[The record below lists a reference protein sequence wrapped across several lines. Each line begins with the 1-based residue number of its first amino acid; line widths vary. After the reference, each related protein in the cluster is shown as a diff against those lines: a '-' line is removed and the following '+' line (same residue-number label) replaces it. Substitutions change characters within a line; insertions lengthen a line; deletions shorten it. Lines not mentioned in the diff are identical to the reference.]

1 MSDRPL
7 SVAERDV
14 LRAAIRQHPDWK
26 AYRQANHLDA
36 SGLNATECRRACQI
50 MGIDIEETLTAARL
64 AFLAATNTS
73 TEGTEDMK
81 DRSVAPFTFG
91 GAVTDFRAV
100 ADRMDA
106 DSREKCESIIKTV
119 ETRQDG
125 WATPA
130 QLGFIER
137 TARLARDKAPVMV
150 KITTSTV
157 TAPAAEPV
165 TTAAPVTSDPAG
177 AALAAMIAPHIL
189 GTLTPAIARMV
200 EQKLEGA
207 VTVRIE
213 VGRADGSV
221 GKVEGH
227 SHPKLAT
234 LLRALSVKQANGF
247 AVNVFLVGST
257 SSGKTHGAGQA
268 AKALGRTFG
277 AHGAMMMQHEL
288 MGFIDASG
296 HYHRTP
302 FRDAF
307 ENGGV
312 VLLDEVDSWDASVTL
327 SLNAALANGY
337 ASFPDGMVPRHSD
350 CVIIGGANTHGTGAT
365 AEYVGRNR
373 LDSAFLS
380 RFPVRIEW
388 NPDPAL
394 EVAISGNPE
403 FARRVQA
410 ARERARASGLKHL
423 IDARQMQ
430 AGAALIAAGFTSDE
444 AADMTYLAGLSKE
457 QRRMIEGA

>member
-7 SVAERDV
+7 TVAERDI
-14 LRAAIRQHPDWK
+14 LRAAIRNHPEWK
-26 AYRQANHLDA
+26 AYRQANHIDA
-36 SGLNATECRRACQI
+36 SGLNAGECRRACAVMQ
-50 MGIDIEETLTAARL
+50 IDIEAT
-64 AFLAATNTS
+64 LAAATETNS

-100 ADRMDA
+100 ADRMDTEA
-106 DSREKCESIIKTV
+106 REKCESIIKTV

-137 TARLARDKAPVMV
+137 TARLARDKAPATTEV

-165 TTAAPVTSDPAG
+165 TTAAPVTADPAG
-177 AALAAMIAPHIL
+177 AALAAMIAPHIM
-189 GTLTPAIARMV
+189 GTLTPAINRMV
-200 EQKLEGA
+200 EAKLEGTQ
-207 VTVRIE
+207 TVRIE
-213 VGRADGSV
+213 VGRADGSI
-221 GKVEGH
+221 GKVDGH

-288 MGFIDASG
+288 MGFIDAPG
-296 HYHRTP
+296 KYHRTP

-307 ENGGV
+307 EHGGV

-337 ASFPDGMVPRHSD
+337 ASFPDGMIARHPD
-350 CVIIGGANTHGTGAT
+350 CIIIGGANTHGTGAT

-373 LDSAFLS
+373 LDAAFLS
-380 RFPVRIEW
+380 RFPVRIQW
-388 NPDPAL
+388 DPDPAL

-410 ARERARASGLKHL
+410 ARERARSAGLKHL

-430 AGAALIAAGFTSDE
+430 AGAALIAAGFTSDD

-457 QRRMIEGA
+457 QRRMVEGA

>member
-1 MSDRPL
+1 VTDRPL

-14 LRAAIRQHPDWK
+14 LRAAIRQHPEWK
-26 AYRQANHLDA
+26 AYRQANHIDA
-36 SGLNATECRRACQI
+36 SGLNAGECRRACAVMQ
-50 MGIDIEETLTAARL
+50 IDIEAT
-64 AFLAATNTS
+64 LAAATDTTS
-73 TEGTEDMK
+73 TEGTDEMK

-91 GAVTDFRAV
+91 GAVADFRAV
-100 ADRMDA
+100 ADRMDS

-137 TARLARDKAPVMV
+137 TARLARDRAPGSAAQV
-150 KITTSTV
+150 TV
-157 TAPAAEPV
+157 TAPTAEPV
-165 TTAAPVTSDPAG
+165 TAAQVTGDPAG

-200 EQKLEGA
+200 EARLEGTQ
-207 VTVRIE
+207 TVRIE
-213 VGRADGSV
+213 VGRADGTT
-221 GKVEGH
+221 GKVNGH
-227 SHPKLAT
+227 SHPKLST
-234 LLRALSVKQANGF
+234 LLRALSVRQANGF

-268 AKALGRTFG
+268 AKAMGRSFG
-277 AHGAMMMQHEL
+277 AHGAMMMSHEL

-337 ASFPDGMVPRHSD
+337 ASFPDGMIPRHPD

-410 ARERARASGLKHL
+410 ARERARSAGLKHL

-444 AADMTYLAGLSKE
+444 AADLTYLAGLSKE

>member
-7 SVAERDV
+7 TVAERDI

-26 AYRQANHLDA
+26 AYRQVNHIDA

-50 MGIDIEETLTAARL
+50 MGIDIETT
-64 AFLAATNTS
+64 LAAAAAQTS
-73 TEGTEDMK
+73 TEGSEDMK

-106 DSREKCESIIKTV
+106 DSREKGESIIKTV

-137 TARLARDKAPVMV
+137 TARLARDKAPGTTEV

-165 TTAAPVTSDPAG
+165 TTAAPVTADPAG
-177 AALAAMIAPHIL
+177 AALAAMIAPHIM
-189 GTLTPAIARMV
+189 GTLTPAINRMV
-200 EQKLEGA
+200 EAKLEGTQ
-207 VTVRIE
+207 TVRIE

-221 GKVEGH
+221 GKVDGH

-288 MGFIDASG
+288 MGFIDAPG
-296 HYHRTP
+296 KYHRTP

-307 ENGGV
+307 EHGGV

-337 ASFPDGMVPRHSD
+337 ASFPDGMIARHPD
-350 CVIIGGANTHGTGAT
+350 CIIIGGANTHGTGAT

-380 RFPVRIEW
+380 RFPVRIQW
-388 NPDPAL
+388 DPDPAL

-410 ARERARASGLKHL
+410 ARERARSAGLKHL

-457 QRRMIEGA
+457 QRRMVEGA

>member
-26 AYRQANHLDA
+26 AYRQANKIDA
-36 SGLNATECRRACQI
+36 SGLNASECRRACGI
-50 MGIDIEETLTAARL
+50 MNIDIEAT
-64 AFLAATNTS
+64 LAAAAAQTS

-91 GAVTDFRAV
+91 AAVADFRAV

-106 DSREKCESIIKTV
+106 DSRTKGESIIQTV
-119 ETRQDG
+119 EGKQDG

-137 TARLARDKAPVMV
+137 TARLARDKAPATTTTEAAAV
-150 KITTSTV
+150 KPGQIE
-157 TAPAAEPV
+157 TAPAPV
-165 TTAAPVTSDPAG
+165 ATAADPAG
-177 AALAAMIAPHIL
+177 AALAAMIAPHIM
-189 GTLTPAIARMV
+189 GTLAPAIARMV
-200 EQKLEGA
+200 EARLEGTQ
-207 VTVRIE
+207 TVRIE
-213 VGRADGSV
+213 VARADGTT
-221 GKVEGH
+221 GKVTGH

-234 LLRALSVKQANGF
+234 LLRALSGRQTNGYR
-247 AVNVFLVGST
+247 VNVLLIGGT
-257 SSGKTHGAGQA
+257 SSGKTHGAEQT
-268 AKALGRTFG
+268 AKAMGLSFG
-277 AHGAMMMQHEL
+277 AHGAMAMQHEL
-288 MGFIDASG
+288 MGFIDANG

-307 ENGGV
+307 ENGGTV
-312 VLLDEVDSWDASVTL
+312 CLDELDSWDQCCTL
-327 SLNAALANGY
+327 SLNACLANGY
-337 ASFPDGMVPRHSD
+337 GSFPDGIVKRHPD
-350 CVIIGGANTHGTGAT
+350 CIIIAAANTSGTGAT
-365 AEYVGRNR
+365 AEYSGRNK
-373 LDSAFLS
+373 LDNAFLS
-380 RFPVRIEW
+380 RFPVKIQW
-388 NPDPAL
+388 DADPAL

-410 ARERARASGLKHL
+410 ARERARSAGLKHL

-430 AGAALIAAGFTSDE
+430 AGATLIAAGFTSDE
-444 AADMTYLAGLSKE
+444 AADLTYLAGLSKE

>member
-7 SVAERDV
+7 TVAERDI
-14 LRAAIRQHPDWK
+14 LRAAIRSHPEWK
-26 AYRQANHLDA
+26 AYRQANHIDA
-36 SGLNATECRRACQI
+36 SGLNAGECRRACAV
-50 MGIDIEETLTAARL
+50 MKIDIEATLVAA
-64 AFLAATNTS
+64 AAQTS

-91 GAVTDFRAV
+91 AAAADFKAHAHRMTDDTRTKGLA
-100 ADRMDA
+100 
-106 DSREKCESIIKTV
+106 IIQTV
-119 ETRQDG
+119 ETKQDE

-137 TARLARDKAPVMV
+137 ATLRAMQADDSTSTA
-150 KITTSTV
+150 TTST
-157 TAPAAEPV
+157 A
-165 TTAAPVTSDPAG
+165 TTAAPVTAEPVTPTPTTADPAG
-177 AALAAMIAPHIL
+177 AALAAMIAPHIM
-189 GTLTPAIARMV
+189 GTLTPAINRMV
-200 EQKLEGA
+200 EAKLEGTQ
-207 VTVRIE
+207 TVRIE

-221 GKVEGH
+221 GKVDGH

-234 LLRALSVKQANGF
+234 LLRALSVKQANGY

-288 MGFIDASG
+288 MGFIDANG

-337 ASFPDGMVPRHSD
+337 ASFPDGMIARHPD
-350 CVIIGGANTHGTGAT
+350 CIIIGGANTHGTGAT
-365 AEYVGRNR
+365 ADYVGRNR

-410 ARERARASGLKHL
+410 ARERARAAGLKHL

-457 QRRMIEGA
+457 QRRMVEGA

>member
-1 MSDRPL
+1 MTDRPL

-36 SGLNATECRRACQI
+36 SGLNAGECRRACAVMQ
-50 MGIDIEETLTAARL
+50 IDIEATLA
-64 AFLAATNTS
+64 AATNTNS
-73 TEGTEDMK
+73 TEGNEDMK

-91 GAVTDFRAV
+91 GAVADFRAV
-100 ADRMDA
+100 ADRMDS
-106 DSREKCESIIKTV
+106 DSQEKCESIIKTV

-137 TARLARDKAPVMV
+137 TARLARDRAAGSAAQV
-150 KITTSTV
+150 TV
-157 TAPAAEPV
+157 TAPTAEPV
-165 TTAAPVTSDPAG
+165 TAALVTGDPAG

-200 EQKLEGA
+200 EQKLEGTQ
-207 VTVRIE
+207 TVRIE

-227 SHPKLAT
+227 SHPKLAV
-234 LLRALSVKQANGF
+234 LLRALSVRQANGYS
-247 AVNVFLVGST
+247 VNIFLVGST

-268 AKALGRTFG
+268 AKAMGRTFG

-288 MGFIDASG
+288 MGFIDANG

-350 CVIIGGANTHGTGAT
+350 CVIIGGANTHGAGGT

-373 LDSAFLS
+373 LDQAFLS

-403 FARRVQA
+403 FGRRVQA
-410 ARERARASGLKHL
+410 ARERARSAGLKHL

-444 AADMTYLAGLSKE
+444 AADLTYLAGLSKE

>member
-1 MSDRPL
+1 MTDRPL
-7 SVAERDV
+7 SVAERDI
-14 LRAAIRQHPDWK
+14 LRAAIRQHPEWK
-26 AYRQANHLDA
+26 AYRQANHIDA
-36 SGLNATECRRACQI
+36 SGLNAGECRRACAVMQ
-50 MGIDIEETLTAARL
+50 IDIEAT
-64 AFLAATNTS
+64 LAAATETNS
-73 TEGTEDMK
+73 TEGTDEMK

-91 GAVTDFRAV
+91 GAVADFHAV
-100 ADRMDA
+100 ADRMDS

-137 TARLARDKAPVMV
+137 TARLARDRAPAKTEV

-165 TTAAPVTSDPAG
+165 TAAPVTADPAG

-200 EQKLEGA
+200 EARLEGTQ
-207 VTVRIE
+207 TVRIE

-247 AVNVFLVGST
+247 AVNVFLVGGT

-268 AKALGRTFG
+268 AKAMGRTFG
-277 AHGAMMMQHEL
+277 AHGAMMMSHEL

-373 LDSAFLS
+373 LDQAFLS

-410 ARERARASGLKHL
+410 ARERARSAGLKHL

-457 QRRMIEGA
+457 QRRMVEGA

>member
-1 MSDRPL
+1 MSERPL

-14 LRAAIRQHPDWK
+14 LRAAIRNHPEWK
-26 AYRQANHLDA
+26 AYRQANHIDA
-36 SGLNATECRRACQI
+36 SGLNAGECRRACAVMQ
-50 MGIDIEETLTAARL
+50 IDIEATLTAATE
-64 AFLAATNTS
+64 TNS

-100 ADRMDA
+100 ADRMDTE
-106 DSREKCESIIKTV
+106 SREKCESIIKTV

-137 TARLARDKAPVMV
+137 TARLARDKAPAKTEV

-165 TTAAPVTSDPAG
+165 TTAAPVTADPAG
-177 AALAAMIAPHIL
+177 AALAAMIAPHIM
-189 GTLTPAIARMV
+189 GTLTPAITRLV
-200 EQKLEGA
+200 EAKLEGA

-234 LLRALSVKQANGF
+234 LLRALSVKQANGY

-268 AKALGRTFG
+268 AKAMGLSFG

-288 MGFIDASG
+288 MGFIDAPG
-296 HYHRTP
+296 KYHRTP

-307 ENGGV
+307 EHGGV

-337 ASFPDGMVPRHSD
+337 ASFPDGMIPRHPD
-350 CVIIGGANTHGTGAT
+350 CIIIGGANTHGTGAT

-373 LDSAFLS
+373 LDQAFIS

-457 QRRMIEGA
+457 QRRMVEGA

>member
-7 SVAERDV
+7 SVAERDI
-14 LRAAIRQHPDWK
+14 LRAAIRNHPEWK
-26 AYRQANHLDA
+26 AYRQANHIDA
-36 SGLNATECRRACQI
+36 SGLNAGECRRACAV
-50 MGIDIEETLTAARL
+50 MKIDIEAT
-64 AFLAATNTS
+64 LAAAAETNS

-106 DSREKCESIIKTV
+106 ESREKCESIIKTV

-137 TARLARDKAPVMV
+137 TARLARDKAPAKTEV

-165 TTAAPVTSDPAG
+165 TTAAPVTADPAG
-177 AALAAMIAPHIL
+177 AALAAMIAPHIM

-200 EQKLEGA
+200 EAKLEGA

-221 GKVEGH
+221 GKVDGH
-227 SHPKLAT
+227 AHPKLAT
-234 LLRALSVKQANGF
+234 LLRALSVKQANGY

-268 AKALGRTFG
+268 AKAMGLSFG

-288 MGFIDASG
+288 MGFIDAPG
-296 HYHRTP
+296 KYHRTP

-337 ASFPDGMVPRHSD
+337 ASFPDGMIARHPD
-350 CVIIGGANTHGTGAT
+350 CIIIGGANTHGTGAT

-394 EVAISGNPE
+394 ELAISGNPE

-457 QRRMIEGA
+457 QRRMVEGA

>member
-1 MSDRPL
+1 MTDRPL

-36 SGLNATECRRACQI
+36 SGLNAGECRRACAVMQ
-50 MGIDIEETLTAARL
+50 IDIEATLA
-64 AFLAATNTS
+64 AATNTNS
-73 TEGTEDMK
+73 TEGNEDMK

-91 GAVTDFRAV
+91 GAVADFRAV
-100 ADRMDA
+100 ADRMDS
-106 DSREKCESIIKTV
+106 DSQEKCESIIKTV

-137 TARLARDKAPVMV
+137 TARLARDRAAGSAAQV
-150 KITTSTV
+150 TV
-157 TAPAAEPV
+157 TAPTAEPV
-165 TTAAPVTSDPAG
+165 TAALVTGDPAG

-200 EQKLEGA
+200 EARLEGTQ
-207 VTVRIE
+207 TVRIE

-227 SHPKLAT
+227 SHPKLAV
-234 LLRALSVKQANGF
+234 LLRALSVRQANGYS
-247 AVNVFLVGST
+247 VNIFLVGST

-268 AKALGRTFG
+268 AKAMGRTFG

-288 MGFIDASG
+288 MGFIDANG

-350 CVIIGGANTHGTGAT
+350 CVIIGGANTHGAGGT

-373 LDSAFLS
+373 LDQAFLS

-403 FARRVQA
+403 FGRRVQA
-410 ARERARASGLKHL
+410 ARERARSAGLKHL

-444 AADMTYLAGLSKE
+444 AADLTYLAGLSKE

>member
-1 MSDRPL
+1 MSDRPFT
-7 SVAERDV
+7 VAERDV
-14 LRAAIRQHPDWK
+14 LRAAIRQHPEWK
-26 AYRQANHLDA
+26 AYRQANHIDA
-36 SGLNATECRRACQI
+36 SGLNAGECRRACAV
-50 MGIDIEETLTAARL
+50 MKIDIEATLSA
-64 AFLAATNTS
+64 AATETNS

-106 DSREKCESIIKTV
+106 ETRTKGESIIQTV
-119 ETRQDG
+119 ETKQDG

-137 TARLARDKAPVMV
+137 TTRLARDRAPG
-150 KITTSTV
+150 TTTAATAST
-157 TAPAAEPV
+157 TT
-165 TTAAPVTSDPAG
+165 TTAAPVTAEPVTPAPTSADPAG
-177 AALAAMIAPHIL
+177 AALAAMIAPHIM

-234 LLRALSVKQANGF
+234 LLRALSVRQANGF

-268 AKALGRTFG
+268 AKAMGRTFG

-337 ASFPDGMVPRHSD
+337 ASFPDGMIPRHPD
-350 CVIIGGANTHGTGAT
+350 CIIIGGANTHGTGAT

-457 QRRMIEGA
+457 QRRMVEGA

>member
-1 MSDRPL
+1 
-7 SVAERDV
+7 
-14 LRAAIRQHPDWK
+14 
-26 AYRQANHLDA
+26 
-36 SGLNATECRRACQI
+36 
-50 MGIDIEETLTAARL
+50 
-64 AFLAATNTS
+64 
-73 TEGTEDMK
+73 
-81 DRSVAPFTFG
+81 
-91 GAVTDFRAV
+91 
-100 ADRMDA
+100 MDA
-106 DSREKCESIIKTV
+106 DSRTKGESIIQTV
-119 ETRQDG
+119 EGKQDG

-137 TARLARDKAPVMV
+137 TARLARDRAPGSAAPV
-150 KITTSTV
+150 TV

-165 TTAAPVTSDPAG
+165 TAAQVTADPAG

-200 EQKLEGA
+200 EARLEGTQ
-207 VTVRIE
+207 TVRIE

-221 GKVEGH
+221 GKVDGH
-227 SHPKLAT
+227 AHPKLAV

-247 AVNVFLVGST
+247 AVNVFLVGGT

-277 AHGAMMMQHEL
+277 AHGAMLMEHQL
-288 MGFIDASG
+288 MGFIDAPG

-307 ENGGV
+307 EHGGL

-337 ASFPDGMVPRHSD
+337 ASFPDGMIPRHPD

-380 RFPVRIEW
+380 RFPVRIQW
-388 NPDPAL
+388 DPDPAL

-410 ARERARASGLKHL
+410 ARERARSAGLKHL

-444 AADMTYLAGLSKE
+444 AADLTYLAGLSKE

>member
-1 MSDRPL
+1 MTDRPL

-14 LRAAIRQHPDWK
+14 LRAAIRQHPEWK
-26 AYRQANHLDA
+26 AYRTANKIDA
-36 SGLNATECRRACQI
+36 SGLNAGECRRACAVMQ
-50 MGIDIEETLTAARL
+50 IDIEAT
-64 AFLAATNTS
+64 LAAAAAQTS
-73 TEGTEDMK
+73 TEGTDDMK

-100 ADRMDA
+100 ADRMDS
-106 DSREKCESIIKTV
+106 DSRTKGESIIQTV
-119 ETRQDG
+119 EGKQDG

-137 TARLARDKAPVMV
+137 TARLARDRAPGSAAPV
-150 KITTSTV
+150 TV

-165 TTAAPVTSDPAG
+165 TAAPVTADPAG

-200 EQKLEGA
+200 EAKLEGA

-234 LLRALSVKQANGF
+234 LLRALSVRQANGYS
-247 AVNVFLVGST
+247 VNIFLVGST

-268 AKALGRTFG
+268 AKAMGRTFG
-277 AHGAMMMQHEL
+277 AHGAMMMSHEL

-296 HYHRTP
+296 KYHRTP

-307 ENGGV
+307 EHGGV

-337 ASFPDGMVPRHSD
+337 ASFPDGMIARHPD
-350 CVIIGGANTHGTGAT
+350 CIIIGGANTHGTGAT

-373 LDSAFLS
+373 LDQAFIS

-444 AADMTYLAGLSKE
+444 AADLTYLAGLSKE

>member
-7 SVAERDV
+7 TVAERDI
-14 LRAAIRQHPDWK
+14 LRAAIRSHPEWK
-26 AYRQANHLDA
+26 AYRQANHIDA
-36 SGLNATECRRACQI
+36 SGLNAGECRRACAV
-50 MGIDIEETLTAARL
+50 MKIDIEAA
-64 AFLAATNTS
+64 LAAATETNS

-91 GAVTDFRAV
+91 AAVTDFRAV
-100 ADRMDA
+100 ADRMDTEA
-106 DSREKCESIIKTV
+106 REKCESIIKTV

-125 WATPA
+125 WATTA

-137 TARLARDKAPVMV
+137 TARLARDKAPGA
-150 KITTSTV
+150 TTSTATTEAATV
-157 TAPAAEPV
+157 KPGQIETAPAP
-165 TTAAPVTSDPAG
+165 AAPVTADPAG
-177 AALAAMIAPHIL
+177 AALAAMIAPHIM

-207 VTVRIE
+207 VAVRIE

-288 MGFIDASG
+288 MGFIDAPG
-296 HYHRTP
+296 KYHRTP

-307 ENGGV
+307 EHGGV

-337 ASFPDGMVPRHSD
+337 ASFPDGMIARHPD
-350 CVIIGGANTHGTGAT
+350 CIIIGGANTHGTGAT

-373 LDSAFLS
+373 LDAAFLS
-380 RFPVRIEW
+380 RFPVRIQW
-388 NPDPAL
+388 DPDPAL

-410 ARERARASGLKHL
+410 ARERARSAGLKHL

-457 QRRMIEGA
+457 QRRMVEGA

>member
-1 MSDRPL
+1 
-7 SVAERDV
+7 
-14 LRAAIRQHPDWK
+14 
-26 AYRQANHLDA
+26 
-36 SGLNATECRRACQI
+36 
-50 MGIDIEETLTAARL
+50 
-64 AFLAATNTS
+64 
-73 TEGTEDMK
+73 
-81 DRSVAPFTFG
+81 
-91 GAVTDFRAV
+91 
-100 ADRMDA
+100 
-106 DSREKCESIIKTV
+106 
-119 ETRQDG
+119 
-125 WATPA
+125 
-130 QLGFIER
+130 
-137 TARLARDKAPVMV
+137 
-150 KITTSTV
+150 
-157 TAPAAEPV
+157 
-165 TTAAPVTSDPAG
+165 
-177 AALAAMIAPHIL
+177 MIAPHIL

-200 EQKLEGA
+200 EAKLEGA

-234 LLRALSVKQANGF
+234 LLRALSVRQANGYS
-247 AVNVFLVGST
+247 VNIFLVGST

-268 AKALGRTFG
+268 AKAMGRTFG
-277 AHGAMMMQHEL
+277 AHGAMMMSHEL

-296 HYHRTP
+296 KYHRTP

-307 ENGGV
+307 EHGGV

-337 ASFPDGMVPRHSD
+337 ASFPDGMIARHPD
-350 CVIIGGANTHGTGAT
+350 CIIIGGANTHGTGAT

-373 LDSAFLS
+373 LDQAFIS

-444 AADMTYLAGLSKE
+444 AADLTYLAGLSKE

>member
-7 SVAERDV
+7 TVAERDI
-14 LRAAIRQHPDWK
+14 LRAAIRNHPEWK
-26 AYRQANHLDA
+26 AYRQANHIDA
-36 SGLNATECRRACQI
+36 SGLNAGECRRACAVMQ
-50 MGIDIEETLTAARL
+50 IDIEAT
-64 AFLAATNTS
+64 LAAATETNS

-100 ADRMDA
+100 ADRMDTEA
-106 DSREKCESIIKTV
+106 REKCESIIKTV

-137 TARLARDKAPVMV
+137 TARLARDKAPATTEV

-165 TTAAPVTSDPAG
+165 TTAAPVTADPAG
-177 AALAAMIAPHIL
+177 AALAAMIAPHIM
-189 GTLTPAIARMV
+189 GTLTPAINRMV
-200 EQKLEGA
+200 EAKLEGTQ
-207 VTVRIE
+207 TVRIE
-213 VGRADGSV
+213 VGRADGSI
-221 GKVEGH
+221 GKVDGH

-288 MGFIDASG
+288 MGFIDAPG
-296 HYHRTP
+296 KYHRTP

-307 ENGGV
+307 EHGGV

-337 ASFPDGMVPRHSD
+337 ASFPDGMIARHPD
-350 CVIIGGANTHGTGAT
+350 CIIIGGANTHGTGAT

-373 LDSAFLS
+373 LDAAFLS
-380 RFPVRIEW
+380 RFPVRIQW
-388 NPDPAL
+388 DPDPAL

-410 ARERARASGLKHL
+410 ARERARSAGLKHL

-457 QRRMIEGA
+457 QRRMVEGA

>member
-1 MSDRPL
+1 MTDRPL

-14 LRAAIRQHPDWK
+14 LRAAIRQHPEWK
-26 AYRQANHLDA
+26 AYRQANHIDA
-36 SGLNATECRRACQI
+36 SGLNAGECRRACAV
-50 MGIDIEETLTAARL
+50 MKIDIEAT
-64 AFLAATNTS
+64 LAAAAETNS

-100 ADRMDA
+100 ADRMDS

-137 TARLARDKAPVMV
+137 TARLARDRAPGSAAPV
-150 KITTSTV
+150 TV

-165 TTAAPVTSDPAG
+165 TAAPVTADPAG
-177 AALAAMIAPHIL
+177 AALAAMIAPHIM
-189 GTLTPAIARMV
+189 GTLTPAIARLV
-200 EQKLEGA
+200 EAKLEG
-207 VTVRIE
+207 TQTIRIE
-213 VGRADGSV
+213 VGRADGTT
-221 GKVEGH
+221 GKVDGH

-234 LLRALSVKQANGF
+234 LLRALSARQTNGYR
-247 AVNVFLVGST
+247 VNVLLVGGT
-257 SSGKTHGAGQA
+257 SSGKTHGAEQT
-268 AKALGRTFG
+268 AKAMGLSFG
-277 AHGAMMMQHEL
+277 AHGAMAMQHEL
-288 MGFIDASG
+288 MGFIDANG

-307 ENGGV
+307 EHGGAV
-312 VLLDEVDSWDASVTL
+312 CLDELDSWDQCCTL
-327 SLNAALANGY
+327 SLNACLANGY
-337 ASFPDGMVPRHSD
+337 GSFPDGIVKRHPD
-350 CVIIGGANTHGTGAT
+350 CVIIAAANTNGTGGT
-365 AEYVGRNR
+365 VEYSGRNR
-373 LDSAFLS
+373 LDAAFLS
-380 RFPVRIEW
+380 RFPVKIQW
-388 NPDPAL
+388 DADPAL

-410 ARERARASGLKHL
+410 ARERARSAGLKHL

-457 QRRMIEGA
+457 QRRMVEGA

>member
-1 MSDRPL
+1 
-7 SVAERDV
+7 
-14 LRAAIRQHPDWK
+14 
-26 AYRQANHLDA
+26 
-36 SGLNATECRRACQI
+36 
-50 MGIDIEETLTAARL
+50 
-64 AFLAATNTS
+64 
-73 TEGTEDMK
+73 
-81 DRSVAPFTFG
+81 
-91 GAVTDFRAV
+91 
-100 ADRMDA
+100 
-106 DSREKCESIIKTV
+106 
-119 ETRQDG
+119 
-125 WATPA
+125 
-130 QLGFIER
+130 
-137 TARLARDKAPVMV
+137 
-150 KITTSTV
+150 
-157 TAPAAEPV
+157 
-165 TTAAPVTSDPAG
+165 
-177 AALAAMIAPHIL
+177 MIAPHIM
-189 GTLTPAIARMV
+189 GTLAPAINRMV
-200 EQKLEGA
+200 EAKLEGTQ
-207 VTVRIE
+207 TVRIE

-221 GKVEGH
+221 GKVDGH

-288 MGFIDASG
+288 MGFIDANG

-337 ASFPDGMVPRHSD
+337 ASFPDGMIPRHPD
-350 CVIIGGANTHGTGAT
+350 CIIIGGANTHGSGAT
-365 AEYVGRNR
+365 AEFVGRNR
-373 LDSAFLS
+373 LDAAFLS

-410 ARERARASGLKHL
+410 ARERARSAGLKHL

-444 AADMTYLAGLSKE
+444 AADMT
-457 QRRMIEGA
+457 

>member
-1 MSDRPL
+1 MTDRPL
-7 SVAERDV
+7 SVAERDI
-14 LRAAIRQHPDWK
+14 LRAAIRQHPEWK
-26 AYRQANHLDA
+26 AYRQANHIDA
-36 SGLNATECRRACQI
+36 SGLNAGECRRACAV
-50 MGIDIEETLTAARL
+50 MRIDIEAT
-64 AFLAATNTS
+64 LAAATETTS
-73 TEGTEDMK
+73 TEGTDEMK

-137 TARLARDKAPVMV
+137 TARLARDRAPG
-150 KITTSTV
+150 SAAPV

-165 TTAAPVTSDPAG
+165 TAAPVTADPAG

-200 EQKLEGA
+200 EARLEGTQ
-207 VTVRIE
+207 TVRIE

-227 SHPKLAT
+227 SHPKLAV
-234 LLRALSVKQANGF
+234 LLRALSVRQANGYS
-247 AVNVFLVGST
+247 VNVFLVGST

-277 AHGAMMMQHEL
+277 AHGAMMMSHEL
-288 MGFIDASG
+288 MGFIDAPG
-296 HYHRTP
+296 KYHRTP

-307 ENGGV
+307 EHGGV

-337 ASFPDGMVPRHSD
+337 ASFPDGMIARHPD
-350 CVIIGGANTHGTGAT
+350 CIIIGGANTHGTGAT

-373 LDSAFLS
+373 LDQAFIS

-410 ARERARASGLKHL
+410 ARERARSAGLKHL

-444 AADMTYLAGLSKE
+444 AADLTYLAGLSKE

>member
-1 MSDRPL
+1 MTDRPL
-7 SVAERDV
+7 SDAERDV
-14 LRAAIRQHPDWK
+14 LRAAIRNHPEWK
-26 AYRQANHLDA
+26 AYRQANHIDA
-36 SGLNATECRRACQI
+36 SGLNAGECRRACAVMQ
-50 MGIDIEETLTAARL
+50 IDIEAT
-64 AFLAATNTS
+64 LAAAADTDS

-81 DRSVAPFTFG
+81 DRSVAPFTVG
-91 GAVTDFRAV
+91 GALTDFRAV
-100 ADRMDA
+100 ADRRDA
-106 DSREKCESIIKTV
+106 VSREKGESIIKTV

-137 TARLARDKAPVMV
+137 TARLARDKAPGTA
-150 KITTSTV
+150 TTEAA
-157 TAPAAEPV
+157 TAKPGRIETAAEPV
-165 TTAAPVTSDPAG
+165 TTAAPVTADPAG
-177 AALAAMIAPHIL
+177 AALAAMIAPHIM

-213 VGRADGSV
+213 VGRADGSI

-268 AKALGRTFG
+268 AKAMGRTFG

-307 ENGGV
+307 EHGGV

-337 ASFPDGMVPRHSD
+337 ASFPDGMIPRHPDSI
-350 CVIIGGANTHGTGAT
+350 IIGGANTHGTGAT

-457 QRRMIEGA
+457 QRRMVEGA

>member
-7 SVAERDV
+7 TVAERDI
-14 LRAAIRQHPDWK
+14 LRAAIRNHPEWK
-26 AYRQANHLDA
+26 AYRQANHIDA
-36 SGLNATECRRACQI
+36 SGLNATECRRACGI
-50 MGIDIEETLTAARL
+50 MGIDIEATLTAA
-64 AFLAATNTS
+64 ATETNS
-73 TEGTEDMK
+73 TEGTENMK

-91 GAVTDFRAV
+91 GAVADFRAV

-106 DSREKCESIIKTV
+106 ESRTKGESIIQTV
-119 ETRQDG
+119 EGKQDG

-137 TARLARDKAPVMV
+137 TARLARDKAPGTTTAA
-150 KITTSTV
+150 TTST
-157 TAPAAEPV
+157 TT
-165 TTAAPVTSDPAG
+165 TTAAPVTAEPVTPAPTSADPAG

-189 GTLTPAIARMV
+189 GTLTPAIARLV
-200 EQKLEGA
+200 EAKLEGA

-221 GKVEGH
+221 GKVDGH
-227 SHPKLAT
+227 AHPKLAT

-247 AVNVFLVGST
+247 AVNVFLVGGT

-268 AKALGRTFG
+268 AKAMGRTFG
-277 AHGAMMMQHEL
+277 AHGAMMMSHEL

-337 ASFPDGMVPRHSD
+337 ASFPDGMIPRHPD

-373 LDSAFLS
+373 LDQAFIS

-394 EVAISGNPE
+394 ELAISGNPE

-410 ARERARASGLKHL
+410 ARERARSAGLKHL

-457 QRRMIEGA
+457 QRRMVEGA

>member
-1 MSDRPL
+1 MTDRPL
-7 SVAERDV
+7 TVAERDI
-14 LRAAIRQHPDWK
+14 LRAAIRSHPEWK
-26 AYRQANHLDA
+26 AYRQANHIDA

-50 MGIDIEETLTAARL
+50 MSIDIEETLTAARL

-73 TEGTEDMK
+73 TEGTDEMK

-91 GAVTDFRAV
+91 GAVTDFHAV

-137 TARLARDKAPVMV
+137 TARLARDRAPGSAAPV
-150 KITTSTV
+150 TV

-165 TTAAPVTSDPAG
+165 TAAPVTSDPAG
-177 AALAAMIAPHIL
+177 AALAAMIAPHIM
-189 GTLTPAIARMV
+189 GTLAPAINRMV
-200 EQKLEGA
+200 EAKLEGTQ
-207 VTVRIE
+207 TVRIE
-213 VGRADGSV
+213 VGRADGSI
-221 GKVEGH
+221 GKVDGH

-288 MGFIDASG
+288 MGFIDAPG
-296 HYHRTP
+296 KYHRTP

-307 ENGGV
+307 EHGGV

-337 ASFPDGMVPRHSD
+337 ASFPDGMIARHPD
-350 CVIIGGANTHGTGAT
+350 CIIIGGANTHGTGAT

-373 LDSAFLS
+373 LDQAFIS

-410 ARERARASGLKHL
+410 ARERARSAGLKHL

-457 QRRMIEGA
+457 QRRMVEGA

>member
-1 MSDRPL
+1 MTDRPL

-14 LRAAIRQHPDWK
+14 LRAAIRNHPEWK
-26 AYRQANHLDA
+26 AYRQANHIDA
-36 SGLNATECRRACQI
+36 SGLNAGECRRACAVMQ
-50 MGIDIEETLTAARL
+50 IDIEATLS
-64 AFLAATNTS
+64 AATTETNS

-91 GAVTDFRAV
+91 GAVADFRAV

-106 DSREKCESIIKTV
+106 DSREKGESIIKTV

-137 TARLARDKAPVMV
+137 TARLARDKAPGTTEV

-165 TTAAPVTSDPAG
+165 TTAAPVTADPAG
-177 AALAAMIAPHIL
+177 AALAAMIAPHIM

-200 EQKLEGA
+200 EARLEGTQ
-207 VTVRIE
+207 TVRIE
-213 VGRADGSV
+213 VGRADGSI
-221 GKVEGH
+221 GKVDGH

-268 AKALGRTFG
+268 AKALGRSFG

-288 MGFIDASG
+288 MGFIDANG

-337 ASFPDGMVPRHSD
+337 ASFPDGMIARHPD
-350 CVIIGGANTHGTGAT
+350 CIIIGGANTHGTGAT

-373 LDSAFLS
+373 LDQAFIS

-410 ARERARASGLKHL
+410 ARERARSAGLKHL

-444 AADMTYLAGLSKE
+444 AADLTYLAGLSKE

>member
-7 SVAERDV
+7 SVAERDI
-14 LRAAIRQHPDWK
+14 LRAAIRNHPEWK

-36 SGLNATECRRACQI
+36 SGLNAGECRRACAVMQ
-50 MGIDIEETLTAARL
+50 IDIEAT
-64 AFLAATNTS
+64 LAAAAAQTS

-106 DSREKCESIIKTV
+106 DIREKAESIIRTV
-119 ETRQDG
+119 EGKQDG

-130 QLGFIER
+130 QLDFIER
-137 TARLARDKAPVMV
+137 STRLFKDKAPATTEV

-165 TTAAPVTSDPAG
+165 TTAAPVTADPAG
-177 AALAAMIAPHIL
+177 AALAAMIAPHIM
-189 GTLTPAIARMV
+189 GTLTPAITRLV
-200 EQKLEGA
+200 EAKLEGA

-268 AKALGRTFG
+268 AKALGRSFG
-277 AHGAMMMQHEL
+277 AHGAMMMSHEL

-337 ASFPDGMVPRHSD
+337 ASFPDGMIARHPD
-350 CVIIGGANTHGTGAT
+350 CIIIGGANTHGTGAT

>member
-1 MSDRPL
+1 VTDRPL

-26 AYRQANHLDA
+26 AYRQANHIDA

-50 MGIDIEETLTAARL
+50 MSIDIEAT
-64 AFLAATNTS
+64 LAAATETNS
-73 TEGTEDMK
+73 TEGNEDMK

-91 GAVTDFRAV
+91 GAVADFRAV
-100 ADRMDA
+100 ADHMDA
-106 DSREKCESIIKTV
+106 ESRTKGESIIQTV
-119 ETRQDG
+119 ETKQDG

-137 TARLARDKAPVMV
+137 SARLARDRAPGSAAPV
-150 KITTSTV
+150 TV

-165 TTAAPVTSDPAG
+165 TAAPVTAAPVTADPAG

-200 EQKLEGA
+200 EARLEGA

-234 LLRALSVKQANGF
+234 LLRALSVRQANGF

-268 AKALGRTFG
+268 AKALGRSFG
-277 AHGAMMMQHEL
+277 AHGAMMMSHEL

-350 CVIIGGANTHGTGAT
+350 CVIIGGANTHGSGAT

-410 ARERARASGLKHL
+410 ARERARAAGLKHL

-444 AADMTYLAGLSKE
+444 AADLTYLAGLSKE
-457 QRRMIEGA
+457 QRKMIEGA

>member
-1 MSDRPL
+1 MTDRPL

-26 AYRQANHLDA
+26 AYRQVNRIDA

-50 MGIDIEETLTAARL
+50 MGIDIETT
-64 AFLAATNTS
+64 LAAATDTTS
-73 TEGTEDMK
+73 TEGTDEMK

-106 DSREKCESIIKTV
+106 ESREKGESIIKTV
-119 ETRQDG
+119 ETKQDG

-137 TARLARDKAPVMV
+137 TARLACDKAPGSAAQV
-150 KITTSTV
+150 TV

-165 TTAAPVTSDPAG
+165 TAAPVTADPAG

-337 ASFPDGMVPRHSD
+337 ASFPDGMIPRHPD
-350 CVIIGGANTHGTGAT
+350 CIIIGGANTHGTGAT

-394 EVAISGNPE
+394 ELAISGNPE

-444 AADMTYLAGLSKE
+444 AADLTYLAGLSKE

>member
-1 MSDRPL
+1 MSERPL
-7 SVAERDV
+7 SVAERDI
-14 LRAAIRQHPDWK
+14 LRAAIRQHPEWK
-26 AYRQANHLDA
+26 AYRQANHIDA
-36 SGLNATECRRACQI
+36 SGLNAGECRRACAV
-50 MGIDIEETLTAARL
+50 MKIDIEAT
-64 AFLAATNTS
+64 LAAAAAETNS

-91 GAVTDFRAV
+91 AAVADFRAV

-106 DSREKCESIIKTV
+106 DSRTKGESIIQTV
-119 ETRQDG
+119 EGKQDG

-137 TARLARDKAPVMV
+137 TARLARDRAPGSAAPV
-150 KITTSTV
+150 TV
-157 TAPAAEPV
+157 TAPTAEPV
-165 TTAAPVTSDPAG
+165 TAAPVTADPAG

-200 EQKLEGA
+200 EAKLEG
-207 VTVRIE
+207 TQTIRIE

-234 LLRALSVKQANGF
+234 LLRALSVRQANGYS
-247 AVNVFLVGST
+247 VNIFLVGST

-268 AKALGRTFG
+268 AKAMGRSFG
-277 AHGAMMMQHEL
+277 AHGAMMMSHEL

-337 ASFPDGMVPRHSD
+337 ASFPDGMIPRHPD
-350 CVIIGGANTHGTGAT
+350 CIIIGGANTHGTGAT

-373 LDSAFLS
+373 LDQAFIS

-444 AADMTYLAGLSKE
+444 AADLTYLAGLSKE

>member
-7 SVAERDV
+7 SVAERDI

-26 AYRQANHLDA
+26 AYRQVNHIDA

-50 MGIDIEETLTAARL
+50 MGIDIETT
-64 AFLAATNTS
+64 LAAAAAQTS

-106 DSREKCESIIKTV
+106 ESREKCESIIKTV

-125 WATPA
+125 WSTPA

-137 TARLARDKAPVMV
+137 TARLARDRAPGSAAPV
-150 KITTSTV
+150 TV

-165 TTAAPVTSDPAG
+165 TTAAPVTADPAG
-177 AALAAMIAPHIL
+177 AALAAMIAPHIM

-221 GKVEGH
+221 GKVNGH

-234 LLRALSVKQANGF
+234 LLRALSGRQTNGYR
-247 AVNVFLVGST
+247 VNVLLIGGT
-257 SSGKTHGAGQA
+257 SSGKTHGAEQTAQA
-268 AKALGRTFG
+268 MGLSFG
-277 AHGAMMMQHEL
+277 AHGAMAMQHEL
-288 MGFIDASG
+288 MGFIDANG

-307 ENGGV
+307 ENGGTV
-312 VLLDEVDSWDASVTL
+312 CLDELDSWDQCCTL
-327 SLNAALANGY
+327 SLNACLANGY
-337 ASFPDGMVPRHSD
+337 GSFPDGIVKRHPD
-350 CVIIGGANTHGTGAT
+350 CVIIAAANTNCTGGTV
-365 AEYVGRNR
+365 EYSGRNR
-373 LDSAFLS
+373 LDAAFLS
-380 RFPVRIEW
+380 RFPVKIQW
-388 NPDPAL
+388 DADPAL

-410 ARERARASGLKHL
+410 ARERARSAGLKHL

-444 AADMTYLAGLSKE
+444 AADLTYLAGLSKE

>member
-1 MSDRPL
+1 MTDRPL
-7 SVAERDV
+7 SVAERDI
-14 LRAAIRQHPDWK
+14 LRAAIRQHPEWK
-26 AYRQANHLDA
+26 AYRQANHIDA
-36 SGLNATECRRACQI
+36 SGLNAGECRRACAVMQ
-50 MGIDIEETLTAARL
+50 IDIEAT
-64 AFLAATNTS
+64 LAAATETNS
-73 TEGTEDMK
+73 TEGSEDMK

-137 TARLARDKAPVMV
+137 TGRLARDKAPATTGVR
-150 KITTSTV
+150 ITTSTV
-157 TAPAAEPV
+157 TAPASEPV
-165 TTAAPVTSDPAG
+165 TTAAPVTADPAG
-177 AALAAMIAPHIL
+177 AALAAMIAPHIM

-268 AKALGRTFG
+268 AKALGRSFG

-288 MGFIDASG
+288 MGFIDAPG
-296 HYHRTP
+296 KYHRTP

-307 ENGGV
+307 EHGGV

-337 ASFPDGMVPRHSD
+337 ASFPDGMIARHPD
-350 CVIIGGANTHGTGAT
+350 CIIIGGANTHGTGAT

-410 ARERARASGLKHL
+410 ARERARSAGLKHL

-444 AADMTYLAGLSKE
+444 AADLTYLAGLSKE

>member
-1 MSDRPL
+1 
-7 SVAERDV
+7 
-14 LRAAIRQHPDWK
+14 
-26 AYRQANHLDA
+26 
-36 SGLNATECRRACQI
+36 
-50 MGIDIEETLTAARL
+50 
-64 AFLAATNTS
+64 
-73 TEGTEDMK
+73 MK

-91 GAVTDFRAV
+91 GAVADFRAV
-100 ADRMDA
+100 ADHMDA
-106 DSREKCESIIKTV
+106 ESRTKGESIIQTV
-119 ETRQDG
+119 ETKQDG

-137 TARLARDKAPVMV
+137 SARLARDRAPGSAAPV
-150 KITTSTV
+150 TV

-165 TTAAPVTSDPAG
+165 TAAPVTAAPVTADPAG

-200 EQKLEGA
+200 EARLEGA

-234 LLRALSVKQANGF
+234 LLRALSVRQANGF

-268 AKALGRTFG
+268 AKALGRSFG
-277 AHGAMMMQHEL
+277 AHGAMMMSHEL

-312 VLLDEVDSWDASVTL
+312 VLLYEVDSWDASVTL

-350 CVIIGGANTHGTGAT
+350 CVIIGGANTHGSGAT

-410 ARERARASGLKHL
+410 ARERARAAGLKHL

-444 AADMTYLAGLSKE
+444 AADLTYLAGLSKE
-457 QRRMIEGA
+457 QRKMIEGA